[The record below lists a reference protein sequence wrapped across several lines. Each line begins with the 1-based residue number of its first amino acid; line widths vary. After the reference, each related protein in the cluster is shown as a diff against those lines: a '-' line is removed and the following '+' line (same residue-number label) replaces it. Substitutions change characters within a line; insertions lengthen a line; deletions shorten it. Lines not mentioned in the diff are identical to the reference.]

1 MKKVI
6 IWFLC
11 IFIFRNRRILF
22 LDIKKNWDM
31 KVKIFVFNLFKKG
44 FNIFDVLIIYM
55 IFNFFLF
62 KFLNN
67 FWLIGWGVFIN
78 V

>member
-1 MKKVI
+1 
-6 IWFLC
+6 
-11 IFIFRNRRILF
+11 
-22 LDIKKNWDM
+22 M

-67 FWLIGWGVFIN
+67 FWLIG
-78 V
+78 